1 MKKTKKQNPFLSK
14 SMDELESIRK
24 SLNKDYKRLSYK
36 RLNDLYFTSED
47 LKQFNQCTKFLILV
61 KQAIK
66 EKSF

>member
-14 SMDELESIRK
+14 SMDELESMRI
-24 SLNKDYKRLSYK
+24 SLNKEYKKLSYK
-36 RLNDLYFTSED
+36 RLNTSYFTSED
-47 LKQFNQCTKFLILV
+47 LDQFNQCSKSLILV

>member
-14 SMDELESIRK
+14 SMDELESMRK
-24 SLNKDYKRLSYK
+24 SLNKEYKKLSYK
-36 RLNDLYFTSED
+36 RLNASYFTSED
-47 LKQFNQCTKFLILV
+47 LEQFNQCSKSLILV